1 VINWVSPCLSFF
13 FSASTAATNIF
24 IAPTCTNT
32 IITLDPSYALNA
44 KFQHFIP
51 RFNKIFLVYWYTFR
65 GVWRWKEAQRQ
76 GDVRNNLSIYTYAS
90 QNIYM
95 RSCTC
100 IWQIFTLASCTCQQ
114 YIRLT
119 HIIYTT
125 IDTYMHNM
133 KMNQSTNFFNMENF
147 HVLRSLRN
155 NQMKNWL
162 ISDLCKL
169 VTISTY

>member
-13 FSASTAATNIF
+13 LSASTAATNIF

-51 RFNKIFLVYWYTFR
+51 RFNKIFSVYGYTFR

-76 GDVRNNLSIYTYAS
+76 GDVRNNLSIYTYTS
-90 QNIYM
+90 PKHLYEIMYVYLTNIYTGLM
-95 RSCTC
+95 
-100 IWQIFTLASCTCQQ
+100 
-114 YIRLT
+114 YMLT
-119 HIIYTT
+119 VYNIYTPYIQLLT
-125 IDTYMHNM
+125 LTCTTW
-133 KMNQSTNFFNMENF
+133 KWTMENF
-147 HVLRSLRN
+147 HMLWSLRS

-162 ISDLCKL
+162 ISDLSLQVGYNQYLLKE
-169 VTISTY
+169 S